1 MNLVDMS
8 RIGRVGEF
16 YTVELVDG
24 AAGGLRRIT
33 RRGWTGQVLA
43 FPRLAYRDVRARGEL
58 ARPGVYV
65 LVGPNGGS
73 LAMPHRL
80 YIGRSDAL
88 QTCMSTYQTAEKKD
102 FWSHT
107 FVLTSAEGH
116 PLSTTITAVLEGELI
131 ALARSIGRAVV
142 NTNQPHPLA
151 LDPQDAHFLDE
162 YRKHALAIMLLQGAT
177 YFDEELSAH
186 PVPVEAAEAV
196 RPRHIYH
203 LKTKA
208 NLTFASGYESPYGF
222 TVREGSFARRAVAD
236 SMPRAARRIR
246 EQLLEEKVLVIED
259 DKRLRLT
266 QAYTF
271 THPSPAA
278 SVMTGYSI
286 NGVDRWK
293 DDSGCSLADVRR
305 AEAQAATENL

>member
-1 MNLVDMS
+1 MPGKDHA
-8 RIGRVGEF
+8 REF

-24 AAGGLRRIT
+24 AAAGLRRVT
-33 RRGWTGQVLA
+33 RRGWTGHVLA
-43 FPRLAYRDVRARGEL
+43 FPRLAYREVRERGEL

-65 LVGPNGGS
+65 LVGPNGDS
-73 LAMPHRL
+73 LAKPHRL
-80 YIGRSDAL
+80 YIGRSDSL
-88 QTCMSTYQTAEKKD
+88 QTRMNGYQTAKAKD
-102 FWSHT
+102 FWSYT
-107 FVLTSAEGH
+107 FVLTSTGDH
-116 PLSTTITAVLEGELI
+116 PLSTAVTAVLEGELI
-131 ALARSIGRAVV
+131 ALVRRIGRAVI

-151 LDPQDAHFLDE
+151 LDPQDAHFLGE
-162 YRKHALAIMLLQGAT
+162 YRQHALAIMLLQGAT

-186 PVPVEAAEAV
+186 PVPVDPAGAG
-196 RPRHIYH
+196 PSRHTYH

-208 NLTFASGYESPYGF
+208 KLAFASGYESSHGF
-222 TVREGSFARRAVAD
+222 TVLEGSFARREVAD
-236 SMPRAARRIR
+236 SMPKASLRLR

-278 SVMTGYSI
+278 SVMTGYSV

-293 DDSGCSLADVRR
+293 DDDGCSLADVRK
-305 AEAQAATENL
+305 AETQAATESP